1 MKDYVWGANII
12 FVSNARGTK
21 ILRLAPKKKKIEI
34 KKKTCVNQHAN
45 LRIL

>member
-12 FVSNARGTK
+12 FVSNARGTT